1 MNKIDLKG
9 LPIIKCPNCNW
20 SYLPSELYL
29 PEYLLGRPEDLVK
42 SPTGEII
49 YLDYEEDFEPVLV
62 EHYVCDNCNKP
73 FVIEASMSFKTKA
86 EKEELDFSNL
96 ETSLI

>member
-1 MNKIDLKG
+1 MSNQIKT
-9 LPIIKCPNCNW
+9 PIITCPHCKAQ
-20 SYLPSELYL
+20 YLPCEIYM
-29 PEYLLGRPEDLVK
+29 PEYVFGKVDDLVK
-42 SPTGEII
+42 DPEGRII
-49 YLDYEEDFEPVLV
+49 YTDYQENWEPDNI
-62 EHYVCDNCNKP
+62 EHYVCDFCNKP